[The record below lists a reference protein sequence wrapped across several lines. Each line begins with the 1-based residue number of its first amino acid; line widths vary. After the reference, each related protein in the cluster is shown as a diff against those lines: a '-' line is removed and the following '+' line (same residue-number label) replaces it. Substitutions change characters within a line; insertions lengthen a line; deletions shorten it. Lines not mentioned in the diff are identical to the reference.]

1 MNWPKISIIIP
12 VYNVEPYISECLQ
25 SVMRQTYQGSM
36 ESLVVDDCSTDKSI
50 EIAEKLIAEYDGPI
64 EFRMLHHKHNR
75 GLSAARNTGV
85 ENANGDYVLFL
96 DSDDHITD
104 DCLDVLTGPLKEKD
118 YDMVLGDVEL
128 SPNPRNMSLLGKET
142 GPIFGNKDIFLSF
155 YVRPV
160 LYVVAWNK
168 LVKASL
174 FKGYDLLFLEGQLNE
189 DDLWKYKCCL
199 CLESLFV
206 IKRTTYHYRVRND
219 SLTSYCE
226 DHTDERLDSYFKT
239 VDYVLSHPAKVG
251 KAVWIKVIV
260 DYMCICS
267 DLIITG
273 KSKCRKEYL
282 ALRKRFEYHPV
293 KLFVKKQL
301 SLLELKKRFHFGL
314 PSLLDYSYLIM
325 PRGINRFFIKPCRV
339 LYSSFHGFP

>member
-118 YDMVLGDVEL
+118 YDMVLAMYYGNWRKLVRSDNTHGDIVFDMTKPYTE
-128 SPNPRNMSLLGKET
+128 
-142 GPIFGNKDIFLSF
+142 FLSEAKPS
-155 YVRPV
+155 YDEKIASYPV
-160 LYVVAWNK
+160 LAHYKSFTNAVYRKDKKIRHLRRKIKILGISLGAVA
-168 LVKASL
+168 LALIS
-174 FKGYDLLFLEGQLNE
+174 
-189 DDLWKYKCCL
+189 
-199 CLESLFV
+199 
-206 IKRTTYHYRVRND
+206 
-219 SLTSYCE
+219 
-226 DHTDERLDSYFKT
+226 
-239 VDYVLSHPAKVG
+239 
-251 KAVWIKVIV
+251 
-260 DYMCICS
+260 
-267 DLIITG
+267 LIITI
-273 KSKCRKEYL
+273 
-282 ALRKRFEYHPV
+282 
-293 KLFVKKQL
+293 
-301 SLLELKKRFHFGL
+301 SL
-314 PSLLDYSYLIM
+314 
-325 PRGINRFFIKPCRV
+325 
-339 LYSSFHGFP
+339 